1 MGSRNNVGFKA
12 SEGGVHNVI
21 LGMFSSSRSE
31 PTSSSLSLA
40 HAIDEIRN
48 SSTVPFNVDDL
59 IKTHGISLSSSAQG
73 NTLLHSSQWPLL
85 TFSYW
90 WIEQWGAPR
99 KQDSNGVV
107 AKETLKQLKE
117 AATSDESPHVYDQA
131 RVWVDE
137 YLQSVQSLGT
147 WADDASQQINQV
159 QIARDTLKDIITK
172 IEEHIPHK

>member
-1 MGSRNNVGFKA
+1 
-12 SEGGVHNVI
+12 
-21 LGMFSSSRSE
+21 MFSSSRSE

-59 IKTHGISLSSSAQG
+59 IKTHGISLSSSAQ
-73 NTLLHSSQWPLL
+73 
-85 TFSYW
+85 
-90 WIEQWGAPR
+90 EQWGAPR

-159 QIARDTLKDIITK
+159 QIARDTLKDIITR